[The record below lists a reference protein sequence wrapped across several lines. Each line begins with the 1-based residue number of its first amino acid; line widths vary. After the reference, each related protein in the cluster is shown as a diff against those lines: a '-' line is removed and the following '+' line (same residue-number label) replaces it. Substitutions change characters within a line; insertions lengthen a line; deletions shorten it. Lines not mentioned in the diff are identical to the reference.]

1 MGKRSK
7 HHYVPK
13 FYLKQFKSAPRRIHL
28 YNIPRATVF
37 QDVSLSDQCYKQKL
51 YGNDDVEGRLAFLE
65 SAIAPVLRDIV
76 SRDVLPKVGTD
87 DYRAILAIVG
97 LQALRTARLATIAD
111 QRIDKLMKQLHSRD
125 PRMRNDV
132 EFVHDVPA
140 LVHLRLLPEVLDCM
154 EDLRA
159 HLVVSPY
166 QDVFLTSDNPAFRY
180 NQLYEGVQHMG
191 TTGFAVTGLQ
201 IFLPLSPRHQLVVYD
216 GTTYKLRWRDRILGV
231 TIATSTD
238 VDTFNGI
245 QLVAADANVY
255 FSDGDQI
262 EDIQRLLPRYRTLR
276 NSDPTVVVE
285 YGQDDDTNSS
295 LVHTYDVTPNLEL
308 KLTFLKAKRTA
319 SHNGRFKRRGSARD
333 QGSIRWPTH
342 SDVFSVSRAPVKEG
356 G

>member
-1 MGKRSK
+1 MAKQWDLVSGRDLQDS
-7 HHYVPK
+7 HVRQSPLSE
-13 FYLKQFKSAPRRIHL
+13 YLPDTAAIYFWRRALRVPRR
-28 YNIPRATVF
+28 A
-37 QDVSLSDQCYKQKL
+37 LSSHK
-51 YGNDDVEGRLAFLE
+51 AFAQWLD
-65 SAIAPVLRDIV
+65 IAMQVPIA
-76 SRDVLPKVGTD
+76 K
-87 DYRAILAIVG
+87 
-97 LQALRTARLATIAD
+97 IAD

-333 QGSIRWPTH
+333 QGSTRWPTH